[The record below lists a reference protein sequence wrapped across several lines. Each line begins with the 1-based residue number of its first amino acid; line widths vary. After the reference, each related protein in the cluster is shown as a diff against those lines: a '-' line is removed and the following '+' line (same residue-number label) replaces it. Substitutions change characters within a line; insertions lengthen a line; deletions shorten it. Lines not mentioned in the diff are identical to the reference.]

1 MPGAPRL
8 LRTKQVRAIV
18 TFPLSLGCFSV
29 SKKIGERKS
38 PSPGYNSSAQ
48 LESFLNKLAQ
58 AKETI
63 VQSGLKDALILHH
76 DEADGLCSAALT
88 KIAIEKL
95 GVETRLICLD
105 KLYPEVVRDIEGGS
119 RRLVVFSDLGS
130 GHVQLL
136 ESQNRSRSLVV
147 ILDHHDTS
155 ESRDPLVH
163 NLNPEI
169 NGFSGEKDAS
179 SSTVAYLFAKTVDPS
194 LVTFAPLA
202 MIGSIEIPG
211 EAQGLNKIPIQDAE
225 KTGAVKRTP
234 RGGIKFEGP
243 VPWLSPSRASSILN
257 VLGSVGYYRGGPQ
270 LGVSACIKG
279 FEKQILETAKELE
292 QERKNANQRMMEKIR
307 REGLSQMK
315 NIQWFHA
322 RENYKG
328 MSGKVVGSFCSY
340 LSYQRFVNPIKYLIG
355 MMNVPPEVPG
365 WGKLPSP
372 LVKVSGRAP
381 QPLSRMIET
390 AKRPPLSRI
399 LPDSCAKLGGFG
411 DGHTVAASGVFPI
424 GREEDFLET
433 LDALVTTGEG

>member
-1 MPGAPRL
+1 L
-8 LRTKQVRAIV
+8 
-18 TFPLSLGCFSV
+18 
-29 SKKIGERKS
+29 
-38 PSPGYNSSAQ
+38 AQ
-48 LESFLNKLAQ
+48 LDPFLRRLAQ

-63 VQSGLKDALILHH
+63 IQSGLKDALILHH

-88 KIAIEKL
+88 KLAIEKP
-95 GVETRLICLD
+95 GIETRLICLD
-105 KLYPEVVRDIEGGS
+105 KLYPEVVRDVEGGS
-119 RRLVVFSDLGS
+119 RRLVLFSDLGS

-136 ESQNRSRSLVV
+136 ESRNRSKSILV

-163 NLNPEI
+163 NLNPEL

-194 LVTFAPLA
+194 LVSFAPLA
-202 MIGSIEIPG
+202 IIGSTEIPG
-211 EAQGLNKIPIQDAE
+211 EAQGLNKIPIQDGE

-234 RGGIKFEGP
+234 SGGVKFDGA
-243 VPWLSPSRASSILN
+243 VPWPSPSRASSILN

-270 LGVSACIKG
+270 LGLSACIKG
-279 FEKQILETAKELE
+279 FENHILETAKGLE
-292 QERKNANQRMMEKIR
+292 EERRIANQRMMEKIR
-307 REGLSQMK
+307 NGGLTQMK

-340 LSYQRFVNPIKYLIG
+340 LSYQRLVNPVKYLIG

-365 WGKLPSP
+365 WGKLPSA

-381 QPLSRMIET
+381 QPLGKMIE
-390 AKRPPLSRI
+390 AGKRPPLSRI
-399 LPDSCAKLGGFG
+399 LPDSCEKVGGFG
-411 DGHTVAASGVFPI
+411 DGHTVAASGVFPV
-424 GREEDFLET
+424 GHEEAFLEA
-433 LDALVTTGEG
+433 LGALVTTAAA

>member
-1 MPGAPRL
+1 M
-8 LRTKQVRAIV
+8 

-29 SKKIGERKS
+29 NKKIGERKS
-38 PSPGYNSSAQ
+38 PSLGYNNSAQ

-63 VQSGLKDALILHH
+63 VQSGLKEAVVLHH

-88 KIAIEKL
+88 KLAIEKL
-95 GVETRLICLD
+95 GIETRLICLD
-105 KLYPEVVRDIEGGS
+105 KLYPEVVRDVEGGS

-136 ESQNRSRSLVV
+136 ESQNRSKSILV
-147 ILDHHDTS
+147 ILDHHYTS

-163 NLNPEI
+163 NLNPEL

-179 SSTVAYLFAKTVDPS
+179 SSTVAYLFAKTVDPT

-202 MIGSIEIPG
+202 IIGSTEIPG
-211 EAQGLNKIPIQDAE
+211 DAQGLNKIPIGDAE
-225 KTGAVKRTP
+225 KTGVVKRTP
-234 RGGIKFEGP
+234 RGGVKFDGA
-243 VPWLSPSRASSILN
+243 VPWLSPSRASSVLN

-270 LGVSACIKG
+270 LGLSACIKG
-279 FEKQILETAKELE
+279 FEKQVLEIAKGLE
-292 QERKNANQRMMEKIR
+292 EERRNANQRMMEKIR
-307 REGLSQMK
+307 NEGLSQMK
-315 NIQWFHA
+315 NVQWFHA
-322 RENYKG
+322 RENYSG

-340 LSYQRFVNPIKYLIG
+340 LSYQRFVNPVKYLIG

-365 WGKLPSP
+365 WGRLPSP

-381 QPLSRMIET
+381 QTLSKMIET
-390 AKRPPLSRI
+390 GKRPPLSRI

-424 GREEDFLET
+424 GREEAF
-433 LDALVTTGEG
+433 LDALDALATTDPS

>member
-1 MPGAPRL
+1 M
-8 LRTKQVRAIV
+8 
-18 TFPLSLGCFSV
+18 TFPWSLGCFSV
-29 SKKIGERKS
+29 NKKIGERKS
-38 PSPGYNSSAQ
+38 PSPGYNNSAQ

-88 KIAIEKL
+88 KLAIEKL
-95 GVETRLICLD
+95 GIETRLICLD
-105 KLYPEVVRDIEGGS
+105 KLYPEVVKDVEGGS

-136 ESQNRSRSLVV
+136 ESENRSRNILV

-163 NLNPEI
+163 NLNPEL
-169 NGFSGEKDAS
+169 NGYSGEKDAS
-179 SSTVAYLFAKTVDPS
+179 SSTVAYLFAKTVDPA

-202 MIGSIEIPG
+202 IIGSTEIPG
-211 EAQGLNKIPIQDAE
+211 EAQGFNKIPIQDAE
-225 KTGAVKRTP
+225 KTGAVKRIP
-234 RGGIKFEGP
+234 SGAVKFDAE

-270 LGVSACIKG
+270 LGLSSCIKG
-279 FEKQILETAKELE
+279 FEKHVLETAKGLE
-292 QERKNANQRMMEKIR
+292 EERKDANQRMMEKIR
-307 REGLSQMK
+307 KESLSQMK

-322 RENYKG
+322 RDNYRG

-340 LSYQRFVNPIKYLIG
+340 LSYQRLVNPAKYLIG

-365 WGKLPSP
+365 WGKLPSS

-381 QPLSRMIET
+381 QTLAKMIET
-390 AKRPPLSRI
+390 GKRPPLSRI
-399 LPDSCAKLGGFG
+399 LPDSCAKVGGFG

-424 GREEDFLET
+424 GREEAFLEA
-433 LDALVTTGEG
+433 LDALVTTAAG

>member
-1 MPGAPRL
+1 MGQLDLFLRRL
-8 LRTKQVRAIV
+8 V
-18 TFPLSLGCFSV
+18 
-29 SKKIGERKS
+29 
-38 PSPGYNSSAQ
+38 
-48 LESFLNKLAQ
+48 Q

-63 VQSGLKDALILHH
+63 VRSGLKDALILHH

-95 GVETRLICLD
+95 GIETRLICLD
-105 KLYPEVVRDIEGGS
+105 KLYPEVVRDVEGGS
-119 RRLVVFSDLGS
+119 QGLVVFSDLGS

-136 ESQNRSRSLVV
+136 ESQNRSRSILI
-147 ILDHHDTS
+147 ILDHHNTS
-155 ESRDPLVH
+155 ESTDPLVH
-163 NLNPEI
+163 NLNPEL

-179 SSTVAYLFAKTVDPS
+179 SSTVAYLFAKTVDPT

-202 MIGSIEIPG
+202 IIGSTEIPG
-211 EAQGLNKIPIQDAE
+211 EAQGLNKIPITDAE

-234 RGGIKFEGP
+234 KGGVKFDGA

-270 LGVSACIKG
+270 LGLSACIKG
-279 FEKQILETAKELE
+279 FEKHVLETAKGLE
-292 QERKNANQRMMEKIR
+292 EERKNANQRMMEKIR
-307 REGLSQMK
+307 NEGLSQMK
-315 NIQWFHA
+315 NVQWFHA
-322 RENYKG
+322 KENYKG

-340 LSYQRFVNPIKYLIG
+340 LSYQRFVNPVKYLIG

-381 QPLSRMIET
+381 QPLAKMIET
-390 AKRPPLSRI
+390 GKRPPLSKI
-399 LPDSCAKLGGFG
+399 LPDSCEKVGGFG
-411 DGHTVAASGVFPI
+411 DGHTVASSGVFPI

-433 LDALVTTGEG
+433 LDALVTTSDG

>member
-1 MPGAPRL
+1 L
-8 LRTKQVRAIV
+8 
-18 TFPLSLGCFSV
+18 
-29 SKKIGERKS
+29 
-38 PSPGYNSSAQ
+38 AQ
-48 LESFLNKLAQ
+48 LDPFLRRLVQ

-63 VQSGLKDALILHH
+63 EQSGLKDALILHH

-95 GVETRLICLD
+95 GIETRLICLD
-105 KLYPEVVRDIEGGS
+105 KLYPEVVKDVEGGS

-130 GHVQLL
+130 GHIQLL
-136 ESQNRSRSLVV
+136 ESQNRSKSLLV

-155 ESRDPLVH
+155 ESSDPLVH
-163 NLNPEI
+163 NLNPEL

-179 SSTVAYLFAKTVDPS
+179 SSTVAYLFAMTVDPS

-202 MIGSIEIPG
+202 IIGSTEIPG
-211 EAQGLNKIPIQDAE
+211 EAQGLNKIPIGDAE
-225 KTGAVKRTP
+225 KTGAVRLTP
-234 RGGIKFEGP
+234 SGGVKFDGA

-270 LGVSACIKG
+270 LGLSACIKG
-279 FEKQILETAKELE
+279 FEKQILETAKGLE
-292 QERKNANQRMMEKIR
+292 EERRNANQRMMEKIR
-307 REGLSQMK
+307 NGELTQM
-315 NIQWFHA
+315 NNVQWFHA

-340 LSYQRFVNPIKYLIG
+340 LSYQRFVNPVKYLIG
-355 MMNVPPEVPG
+355 MMNIPPEVPG

-381 QPLSRMIET
+381 QPLSKMIET
-390 AKRPPLSRI
+390 GKRPPLSRI

-424 GREEDFLET
+424 GREEAF
-433 LDALVTTGEG
+433 LDALDALATTDPS

>member
-1 MPGAPRL
+1 M
-8 LRTKQVRAIV
+8 QVRAIV
-18 TFPLSLGCFSV
+18 TFPLNIDRFSV
-29 SKKIGERKS
+29 NKKIGERKS
-38 PSPGYNSSAQ
+38 PNPGYNNSAQ

-63 VQSGLKDALILHH
+63 VQSGLKDAVILHH

-95 GVETRLICLD
+95 GIETRLICLD
-105 KLYPEVVRDIEGGS
+105 KLYPEVVKDVEGGS
-119 RRLVVFSDLGS
+119 GRLVVLSDLGS

-136 ESQNRSRSLVV
+136 ESQNRSRSVLV

-155 ESRDPLVH
+155 ESRDPVVH
-163 NLNPEI
+163 NLNPEL

-202 MIGSIEIPG
+202 IIGSTEIPG

-234 RGGIKFEGP
+234 SGGIKFDGA

-270 LGVSACIKG
+270 LGLSACIKG
-279 FEKQILETAKELE
+279 FEKQILETAKGFEE
-292 QERKNANQRMMEKIR
+292 ERRNANQRMMEKIR
-307 REGLSQMK
+307 SKGLSQMK
-315 NIQWFHA
+315 NVQWFHA
-322 RENYKG
+322 KENYKG

-340 LSYQRFVNPIKYLIG
+340 LRYQRFVNPVKYLIG
-355 MMNVPPEVPG
+355 MMNVPPEVQG

-381 QPLSRMIET
+381 QPLTKMIET
-390 AKRPPLSRI
+390 GKRPPLSRI
-399 LPDSCAKLGGFG
+399 LPGSCEKVGGFG
-411 DGHTVAASGVFPI
+411 DGHTVAGSGGFPI
-424 GREEDFLET
+424 GREKAF
-433 LDALVTTGEG
+433 LDALCALDTTDPS